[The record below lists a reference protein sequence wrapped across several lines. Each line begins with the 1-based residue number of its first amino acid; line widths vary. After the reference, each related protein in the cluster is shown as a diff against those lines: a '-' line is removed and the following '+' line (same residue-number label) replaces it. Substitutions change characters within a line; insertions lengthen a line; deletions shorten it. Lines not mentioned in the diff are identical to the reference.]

1 MNEVALCLSA
11 WMNLKYIILG
21 TEKARRRG
29 YIHNIPYHLC
39 KFKSVRN
46 NGRVVYGHVLML
58 CVKTDMEIINS
69 KARLGIPGEG
79 ADG

>member
-1 MNEVALCLSA
+1 M
-11 WMNLKYIILG
+11 
-21 TEKARRRG
+21 
-29 YIHNIPYHLC
+29 PYHLC
-39 KFKSVRN
+39 KFKSIRN
-46 NGRVVYGHVLML
+46 NGRVVYGHMLML